1 MGMENSAKSTLCK
14 TLSKFASPAILFYA
28 LPWLMALLVIGTYL
42 QKDLGL
48 YTAQK
53 MFFGS
58 WIIWLGPLPL
68 PGGYATLAIITVC
81 LLAKFLFKSP
91 WRAGQAGIN
100 ITHLSV
106 LVLLIGSGVTAETQS
121 EGFLSIK
128 EGQSGN
134 AVSDYHARQ
143 ILVYKDGAQIT
154 AVDFDALQKG
164 DIIGKDILPFTA
176 KIESLC
182 RNCRPV
188 PVKDTTGRHGL
199 AEQISLASAPE
210 EKENEANLSGFMLLV
225 NGLGEED
232 GIYAAMEEIPH
243 RPEIE
248 HKDATYNFAIMR
260 EQHVLPFEI
269 ELKDFKRDLH
279 PGTDMAR
286 GFSSDVIVKD
296 NGTEWPA
303 VISMNEPLRYKGY
316 TFYQA
321 SFSIRPDGEF
331 SVLSVV
337 QNKGRVFPYI
347 AGALLMVGLIL
358 HIVLRLKGCN
368 AW

>member
-1 MGMENSAKSTLCK
+1 MGMENSTRSTFAKAVSNL
-14 TLSKFASPAILFYA
+14 ASPAILFYA
-28 LPWLMALLVIGTYL
+28 LPWLIVLLVVGTYL

-58 WIIWLGPLPL
+58 WIFWLGPLPL
-68 PGGYATLAIITVC
+68 PGGYATLAAITIC
-81 LLAKFLFKSP
+81 LLAKFLFQSP
-91 WRAGQAGIN
+91 WRMGQAGI
-100 ITHLSV
+100 IVTHLSI
-106 LVLLIGSGVTAETQS
+106 LVLLIGGGITAATQR

-143 ILVYKDGAQIT
+143 ILVLKDGKQIA
-154 AVDFDALQKG
+154 AVDFDTLKHG
-164 DIIGKDILPFTA
+164 DAIAADILPFTA

-182 RNCRPV
+182 RNCRPA
-188 PVKDTTGRHGL
+188 PVKDATGRHGL
-199 AEQISLASAPE
+199 AEQINLASAPE
-210 EKENEANLSGFMLLV
+210 EKENEANLSGFTIAV
-225 NGLGEED
+225 SGSEQD

-243 RPEIE
+243 RPEIG
-248 HKDATYNFAIMR
+248 DYSFAIMR

-279 PGTDMAR
+279 PGTDMAS
-286 GFSSDVIVKD
+286 GFSSDVIVRD
-296 NGTEWPA
+296 NGTQWPA

-358 HIVLRLKGCN
+358 HIVLRLKGRN
-368 AW
+368 A